1 MQNPDPHRHR
11 QSSLQRL
18 YAWWW
23 GSSRRHWAGLEDID
37 QLRPAE
43 IAVMAAEVGVSSDEF
58 LRTARQ
64 PNGLLRLLNQRL
76 AALGLDPE
84 EIRKLSPL
92 LLGELRRTCALC
104 AEKQRC
110 ADDTA
115 EESNPPGWESYCPN
129 AGTLRHLF

>member
-1 MQNPDPHRHR
+1 
-11 QSSLQRL
+11 
-18 YAWWW
+18 
-23 GSSRRHWAGLEDID
+23 
-37 QLRPAE
+37 
-43 IAVMAAEVGVSSDEF
+43 MAAEVGVSSDEF

-104 AEKQRC
+104 AEKERC
-110 ADDTA
+110 ADDMA
-115 EESNPPGWESYCPN
+115 EDANPPGWESYCPN
-129 AGTLRHLF
+129 AGTLRHLL